1 MSYNEKYPI
10 ISYRLPSFYK
20 KKIEKIALKEGKSF
34 GEKSKE
40 ILQLFADGKLM
51 DMNLEVE
58 LLKARLEKI
67 KVETKYLQLKNDY
80 FENFNKPLSDSGTR
94 ILSRSVKHSKL
105 LSDAK
110 QLEEIQVNS
119 PYDELNNRLQCVDC
133 GRLYTWIN
141 QTGFIDQIAEFS
153 NHLKISHNRE
163 LNALEK
169 DVINELKFAGA
180 SK

>member
-1 MSYNEKYPI
+1 MI
-10 ISYRLPSFYK
+10 K
-20 KKIEKIALKEGKSF
+20 KKLEKEANNKQISTTALAQEIIRNFFIDSSAKNKED
-34 GEKSKE
+34 
-40 ILQLFADGKLM
+40 LD
-51 DMNLEVE
+51 NE

-80 FENFNKPLSDSGTR
+80 FQNFNKPLSDSGTR